1 MPGKLRGTM
10 IDEQIIRVEIKSW
23 TASFRYPTF
32 QSGYQPT
39 LPVPP
44 LSTIQGILSAA
55 KGEIVSFSK
64 ISFVG
69 YVFESEGKGLDL
81 ERIYALGKP
90 ETDVLKRE
98 ILFDNTLYLYL
109 PSDWK
114 TYFRK
119 PKFQLLLGRSSDI
132 ATIESIREIELEERY
147 NVPVGGTIVPV
158 NSGLPGIIHALPIE
172 FDYSTIPR
180 KAKAVKPFVVL
191 PFPRNNAQKKRQT
204 FNKEIFYD
212 PELGIGVWL
221 YEGLYGKV

>member
-1 MPGKLRGTM
+1 M
-10 IDEQIIRVEIKSW
+10 IRIKIRSW

-55 KGEIVSFSK
+55 KGEIVSFSE
-64 ISFVG
+64 IPYVG
-69 YVFESEGKGLDL
+69 YIFKSEAQGIDL

-90 ETDVLKRE
+90 ETDVIRRE

-109 PSDWK
+109 PDEWAR
-114 TYFRK
+114 YFRN

-132 ATIESIREIELEERY
+132 ATVENIAEIELEERT

-158 NSGLPGIIHALPIE
+158 TSGLPGLVHTLPVE

-180 KAKAVKPFVVL
+180 RAKIVKPFTIL
-191 PFPRNNAQKKRQT
+191 PFPKNSAQRRRQT
-204 FNKEIFYD
+204 YSGKLLYDLEI
-212 PELGIGVWL
+212 EVGVWI
-221 YEGLYGKV
+221 YESLHGEVQS